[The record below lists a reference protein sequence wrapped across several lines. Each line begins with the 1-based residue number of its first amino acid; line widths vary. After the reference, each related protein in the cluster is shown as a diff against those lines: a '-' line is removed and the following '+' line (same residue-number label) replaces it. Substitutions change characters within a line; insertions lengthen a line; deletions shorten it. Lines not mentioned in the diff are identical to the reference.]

1 MYIYRTAHQSGQIL
15 QREFPAWPHSLWGHR
30 AVLVRTYTIFSSW
43 AAPQPWWFPSTRVCL
58 VVCFSEQTFTFLIH
72 RPLEEGW
79 GHEGDWCDP
88 FFVEG
93 FLVALF
99 RHRIWNQRSPR
110 SLFFSSHL
118 AEAEFWKKKPQILL
132 FPRRNL
138 LWKTISR
145 GTDSGC
151 LTPDHSRCKPSFL
164 RLPAS

>member
-30 AVLVRTYTIFSSW
+30 AVLVWTYTIFSSW

-99 RHRIWNQRSPR
+99 HHRIWNQRSPR

-118 AEAEFWKKKPQILL
+118 AEAEFWNWNKG
-132 FPRRNL
+132 
-138 LWKTISR
+138 WKTRGLTSDAIIKHISHY
-145 GTDSGC
+145 G
-151 LTPDHSRCKPSFL
+151 SRYVCKRVTNPTY
-164 RLPAS
+164 